1 MRWDGIH
8 LFSVGHSTRP
18 WADFVRLLSR
28 HGIRTLVDVRRFPR
42 SRRHPHFDGRA
53 MAAALSEA
61 GIAYRSL
68 EGLGG
73 RRPGLG
79 AGSPNTGW
87 RDPGFRGY
95 ADHLRT
101 AEFLEG
107 LERLRESA
115 SQAPTAVMCAEALFW
130 RCHRQ
135 LIADAVVAR
144 GGQVI
149 HLVSEQ
155 EATPHVL
162 TPFARLDGEVLT
174 YLDPEAMEQL
184 RLPIATGAEP
194 PAGVTRSAARRS
206 GRAARPSAPRKGRRP
221 RRPGR

>member
-1 MRWDGIH
+1 MRWDGIQ

-18 WADFVRLLSR
+18 WAEFVRLLSA

-42 SRRHPHFDGRA
+42 SRRHPHFDGEA
-53 MAAALSEA
+53 MAAALPGA
-61 GIAYRSL
+61 GVAYRSL
-68 EGLGG
+68 EALGG

-79 AGSPNTGW
+79 PASPNTGW

-95 ADHLRT
+95 ADHQLT
-101 AEFLEG
+101 AEFLQG
-107 LERLRESA
+107 LEQLREMA

-144 GGQVI
+144 GGRVV
-149 HLVSEQ
+149 HLVSER

-162 TPFARLDGEVLT
+162 TPFARLDGEVLS
-174 YLDPEAMEQL
+174 YPDREAARQL
-184 RLPIATGAEP
+184 SLPIAGGAER
-194 PAGVTRSAARRS
+194 PAVVTRSAGRRS
-206 GRAARPSAPRKGRRP
+206 GRAVPPSGPGKGRRP